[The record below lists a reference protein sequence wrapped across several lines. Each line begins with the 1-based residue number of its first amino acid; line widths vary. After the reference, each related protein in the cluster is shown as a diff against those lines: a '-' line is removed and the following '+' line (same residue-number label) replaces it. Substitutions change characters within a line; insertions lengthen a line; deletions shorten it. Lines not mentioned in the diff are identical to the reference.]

1 MACRFRK
8 KFWHRILNI
17 ILMKTDFSK
26 NIVCNDGL
34 QREFH
39 FARINS
45 AAIYFHVSVIDVDGK
60 LLTATM
66 LIDDSGQWRMQT
78 HDFPEWF
85 NSVEPK
91 LARSIAEAE
100 G

>member
-1 MACRFRK
+1 
-8 KFWHRILNI
+8 
-17 ILMKTDFSK
+17 MKTDFSR

-34 QREFH
+34 LREFH

-66 LIDDSGQWRMQT
+66 LIDDSGQWKMQT

-85 NSVEPK
+85 NSIEPK
-91 LARSIAEAE
+91 LARTIEEEE